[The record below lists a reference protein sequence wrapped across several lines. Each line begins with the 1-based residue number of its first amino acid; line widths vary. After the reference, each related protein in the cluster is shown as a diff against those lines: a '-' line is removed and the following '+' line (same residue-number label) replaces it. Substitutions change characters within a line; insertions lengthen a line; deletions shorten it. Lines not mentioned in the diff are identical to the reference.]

1 MSKKK
6 KRLLILGIL
15 LAVSLIAVALG
26 WKYFPLNKVMKVSSG
41 AEKEFANPQQIR
53 AQAPNTLYFDFEVPA
68 GKETPG
74 GIVKGMAHSGQYSVK
89 AYGQNSYSVA
99 IERKAGE
106 VGLQNLKAVAISAWV
121 YVKPTKNDV
130 TAALV
135 FAASNELGVNVTWKA
150 VTLREPLIPREK
162 WFKIS
167 GYFDLSSIT
176 FKPDYKI
183 QVYFWN
189 NSRTDILIDDYFIS
203 FGGPVDRRG
212 DSALVDLTRGTGFT
226 PKFNYPPFPVT
237 CLERQK
243 EGKMVP
249 AAEIGQNDRVVSG
262 NFLPGGG
269 DEILVVKGNSKADLW
284 SWCADLKEFRKL
296 ALTVPQQL
304 AGVGKITRIMK
315 GKFVT
320 GEAEQFIIAG
330 EKGYLLCVIDPAGDP
345 CKEANTNRP
354 AIRILSKSDT
364 PMQLL
369 AAGDFNGDRIDELLA
384 VRDNGSWRL
393 FKFQAATAGGD
404 WKIVA
409 EDDQPVKEWVKG
421 TYETGLSAGKFRPGN
436 ADQLLAVSRDKAGKS
451 TWTLLRFNGTK
462 LRWEPVYA
470 VNRSASAGNA
480 AALKNGSAATELY
493 TGRTIGLDTLKPTDI
508 FFPSVY
514 PPSANPPSANPS
526 SGHPP
531 SVIRYSRSWRFDLK
545 EIRFNDSTYQV
556 LQNIDF
562 RGFEASHNPKYY
574 ESLGIIPGNFTG
586 FSGFFVSGK
595 IAIER
600 NYGPILP
607 DFNDIYA
614 FPKTASK

>member
-15 LAVSLIAVALG
+15 FTLSVIAVAIG
-26 WKYFPLNKVMKVSSG
+26 WRYFPFNKVMKVSSSE
-41 AEKEFANPQQIR
+41 EKEFTNPQQIR
-53 AQAPNTLYFDFEVPA
+53 AQAPNTLYFDFEVLA

-74 GIVKGMAHSGQYSVK
+74 GFFKGLAHSGQYSVK
-89 AYGQNSYSVA
+89 AFGQNSYSVA

-135 FAASNELGVNVTWKA
+135 FAVSNELGVNVTWQA
-150 VTLREPLIPREK
+150 VALREPLVPREK

-167 GYFDLSSIT
+167 GYFDLASIT

-189 NSRTDILIDDYFIS
+189 NSRTDILVDDYFIS

-212 DSALVDLTRGTGFT
+212 DSARVDLTRGTGFT

-237 CLERQK
+237 FLEKQND
-243 EGKMVP
+243 GKMIP
-249 AAEIGQNDRVVSG
+249 PAEIGQNDKMVSG
-262 NFLPGGG
+262 SFLPGGG
-269 DEILVVKGNSKADLW
+269 EEILVMKGNSKAYLW

-315 GKFVT
+315 GKFIT
-320 GEAEQFIIAG
+320 GEEDQFIIGG
-330 EKGYLLCVIDPAGDP
+330 EKGYMLGVIDPAGDP
-345 CKEANTNRP
+345 CKEASASRP
-354 AIRILSKSDT
+354 AIRILSKSET

-369 AAGDFNGDRIDELLA
+369 AAGDFNGDRIDELLV

-393 FKFQAATAGGD
+393 FRFQAATAGGD

-421 TYETGLSAGKFRPGN
+421 NYETGLSAGKFRPGST
-436 ADQLLAVSRDKAGKS
+436 DQLLAVSKDKAGKS
-451 TWTLLRFNGTK
+451 NWTLLRFNGGK
-462 LRWEPVYA
+462 LRWEPVYPA
-470 VNRSASAGNA
+470 TRGASANNSPANSASS
-480 AALKNGSAATELY
+480 GSGLY
-493 TGRTIGLDTLKPTDI
+493 TGHTIGPDTLKPTDI
-508 FFPSVY
+508 FFASCIL
-514 PPSANPPSANPS
+514 
-526 SGHPP
+526 HPASCISLHP
-531 SVIRYSRSWRFDLK
+531 ASLLRYSRSWRFDLK
-545 EIRFNDSTYQV
+545 EILFNDSTYQV

-562 RGFEASHNPKYY
+562 TGFEASHNPKYY
-574 ESLGIIPGNFTG
+574 ESLLLVPGNFTG
-586 FSGFFVSGK
+586 GGGFFVSGR
-595 IAIER
+595 IAKER

-607 DFNDIYA
+607 DFNDIYV